1 MQVLE
6 TIIALRK
13 YRKSL
18 KESVGFVPTMG
29 ALHKGHQSLIER
41 SLKENTHTIVSIF
54 VNPTQFGAN
63 EDFNAYPRVLEKD
76 LSLCEEVGVNAVF
89 VPKADE
95 MYPYGFECQITRMP
109 IKAPLYLAN
118 SLEGAQREGHFDGV
132 AQVVL
137 KLFHL
142 ICPTRAY
149 FGKKDAQQL
158 LIIQHLV
165 KDLLLD
171 IEIMPC
177 EIVRDVDNL
186 ALSSRNVYLNEFER
200 KQALA
205 IPKALETIKQ
215 AIDKGEKACDKLKIL
230 GLKVLENLEVNYL
243 EFCNHKLESLK
254 TIESFNTLILVAV
267 RVGKTRLLDNLWV

>member
-1 MQVLE
+1 MRVLE
-6 TIIALRK
+6 TIAALRE

-41 SLKENTHTIVSIF
+41 SLKENSHTIVSVF

-63 EDFNAYPRVLEKD
+63 EDFNAYPRPLEKD
-76 LSLCEEVGVNAVF
+76 LALCEGLGVSAVF
-89 VPKADE
+89 TPKIGE
-95 MYPYGFECQITRMP
+95 MYPYEIEQRLKLC
-109 IKAPLYLAN
+109 APTFLSH
-118 SLEGAQREGHFDGV
+118 SLEGAMREGHFDGV
-132 AQVVL
+132 VQVVL
-137 KLFHL
+137 RLFHL
-142 ICPTRAY
+142 VHPTRAY

-171 IEIMPC
+171 IEITPC
-177 EIVRDVDNL
+177 EIVRDSDNL
-186 ALSSRNVYLNEFER
+186 ALSSRNVYLNATQR

-205 IPKALETIKQ
+205 IPKALENIKQ
-215 AIDKGEKACDKLKIL
+215 AIDKGEKACEKLKKL
-230 GLKVLENLEVNYL
+230 GLEILETLEVDYL
-243 EFCNHKLESLK
+243 EFCNHKLEPLK
-254 TIESFNTLILVAV
+254 TIEPANTLVLVAA

>member
-1 MQVLE
+1 MRVLE
-6 TIIALRK
+6 TIAALRE

-29 ALHKGHQSLIER
+29 ALHKGHQSLMER
-41 SLKENTHTIVSIF
+41 SLKENSHTIVSVF

-63 EDFNAYPRVLEKD
+63 EDFNAYPRPLEKD
-76 LSLCEEVGVNAVF
+76 LALCEGLGVSAVF
-89 VPKADE
+89 LPKTSE
-95 MYPYGFECQITRMP
+95 MYPYEIEQRL
-109 IKAPLYLAN
+109 KLYAPTFLSR
-118 SLEGAQREGHFDGV
+118 SLEGAVREGHFDGV
-132 AQVVL
+132 VQVVL
-137 KLFHL
+137 RLFHL
-142 ICPTRAY
+142 VHPTRAY

-171 IEIMPC
+171 IEITPC
-177 EIVRDVDNL
+177 EIVRDDDNL
-186 ALSSRNVYLNEFER
+186 ALSSRNVYLNATQR

-205 IPKALETIKQ
+205 IPKALESIKQ
-215 AIDKGEKACDKLKIL
+215 AIDKGEKACEKLKKL
-230 GLKVLENLEVNYL
+230 GLEILETLEVDYL

-254 TIESFNTLILVAV
+254 TIEPTNTLVLVAA

>member
-1 MQVLE
+1 MHVLE
-6 TIIALRK
+6 TIAALRE
-13 YRKSL
+13 YRKNL

-41 SLKENTHTIVSIF
+41 SLKENSHTIVSVF

-63 EDFNAYPRVLEKD
+63 EDFSAYPRPLEKD
-76 LSLCEEVGVNAVF
+76 LALCEKLGVNAVF
-89 VPKADE
+89 LPKIGE
-95 MYPYGFECQITRMP
+95 MYPYEIEQRL
-109 IKAPLYLAN
+109 KLYAPTFLSS
-118 SLEGAQREGHFDGV
+118 SLEGAVREGHFDGV
-132 AQVVL
+132 VQVVL

-142 ICPTRAY
+142 INPTRAY

-171 IEIMPC
+171 IEITPC
-177 EIVRDVDNL
+177 EIARDSDHL
-186 ALSSRNVYLNEFER
+186 ALSSRNVYLNATER

-205 IPKALETIKQ
+205 IPKALENIQQ
-215 AIDKGEKACDKLKIL
+215 AIDRGEKACEKLKKL
-230 GLKVLENLEVNYL
+230 GLEILKNLEVDYL
-243 EFCNHKLESLK
+243 EFCNHKLEPLK
-254 TIESFNTLILVAV
+254 TIEPTNTLILVAA

>member
-1 MQVLE
+1 MRVLE
-6 TIIALRK
+6 TIAALRE

-41 SLKENTHTIVSIF
+41 SLKENSYTIVSVF
-54 VNPTQFGAN
+54 VNPTQFGPN
-63 EDFNAYPRVLEKD
+63 EDFNAYPRPLEKD
-76 LSLCEEVGVNAVF
+76 LALCEGLGVSAVF
-89 VPKADE
+89 LPKTSE
-95 MYPYGFECQITRMP
+95 MYPYEIERRL
-109 IKAPLYLAN
+109 KLYAPEFLSS
-118 SLEGAQREGHFDGV
+118 SLEGAMREGHFDGV
-132 AQVVL
+132 VQVVL

-142 ICPTRAY
+142 VNPTRAY

-171 IEIMPC
+171 IEIAPC
-177 EIVRDVDNL
+177 EIVRDDDNL
-186 ALSSRNVYLNEFER
+186 ALSSRNVYLNAIER

-205 IPKALETIKQ
+205 IPKALENIKQ
-215 AIDKGEKACDKLKIL
+215 TIDKGEKACEKLKKL
-230 GLKVLENLEVNYL
+230 GLEILETLEVDYL
-243 EFCNHKLESLK
+243 EFCNHKLEPLK
-254 TIESFNTLILVAV
+254 TIESANTLILVAA

>member
-1 MQVLE
+1 MHVLE
-6 TIIALRK
+6 TIATLGE

-41 SLKENTHTIVSIF
+41 SLKENPHTIVSVF

-63 EDFNAYPRVLEKD
+63 EDFSAYPRPLEKD
-76 LSLCEEVGVNAVF
+76 LALCEKLGVGAVF
-89 VPKADE
+89 LPKIGE
-95 MYPYGFECQITRMP
+95 MYPYEAEQRL
-109 IKAPLYLAN
+109 KLYAPTFLSS
-118 SLEGAQREGHFDGV
+118 SLEGAVRKGHFDGV
-132 AQVVL
+132 VQVVL
-137 KLFHL
+137 RLFHL
-142 ICPTRAY
+142 INPTRAY

-171 IEIMPC
+171 IEIAPC
-177 EIVRDVDNL
+177 EIVRDSDNL
-186 ALSSRNVYLNEFER
+186 ALSSRNVYLNATER

-205 IPKALETIKQ
+205 IPKALENIQQ
-215 AIDKGEKACDKLKIL
+215 AIDKGEKACEKLKKL
-230 GLKVLENLEVNYL
+230 GLEILENLEVDYL
-243 EFCNHKLESLK
+243 ECCNHKLEPLK
-254 TIESFNTLILVAV
+254 TIEPTNTLVLVAA

>member
-1 MQVLE
+1 MRVLE
-6 TIIALRK
+6 TIATLRE

-41 SLKENTHTIVSIF
+41 SLKENSHTIVSVF

-63 EDFNAYPRVLEKD
+63 EDFSAYPRPLEKD
-76 LSLCEEVGVNAVF
+76 LALCERLGVNAVF
-89 VPKADE
+89 LPKTNE
-95 MYPYGFECQITRMP
+95 MYPYEIERRL
-109 IKAPLYLAN
+109 KLYAPTFLSY
-118 SLEGAQREGHFDGV
+118 SLEGAMRKGHFDGV
-132 AQVVL
+132 VQVVL
-137 KLFHL
+137 RLFHL
-142 ICPTRAY
+142 VHPTRAY

-171 IEIMPC
+171 IEITPC
-177 EIVRDVDNL
+177 EIVRDDDNL
-186 ALSSRNVYLNEFER
+186 ALSSRNVYLNATQR

-205 IPKALETIKQ
+205 IPKALESIKQ
-215 AIDKGEKACDKLKIL
+215 AIDKGEKACKKLKKL
-230 GLKVLENLEVNYL
+230 GLEILETLEVDYL
-243 EFCNHKLESLK
+243 EFCNHKLEPLK
-254 TIESFNTLILVAV
+254 TIEPANTLILVAA

>member
-1 MQVLE
+1 MRALE
-6 TIIALRK
+6 TIATLRE

-18 KESVGFVPTMG
+18 KGSVGFVPTMG

-41 SLKENTHTIVSIF
+41 SLKENSRTIVSVF

-63 EDFNAYPRVLEKD
+63 EDFSAYPRPLEKD
-76 LSLCEEVGVNAVF
+76 LALCERLGVNAVF
-89 VPKADE
+89 LPKTSE
-95 MYPYGFECQITRMP
+95 MYPYEIEQRL
-109 IKAPLYLAN
+109 KLYAPTFLSQ
-118 SLEGAQREGHFDGV
+118 SLEGAMRERHFDGV
-132 AQVVL
+132 VQVVL

-142 ICPTRAY
+142 VHPTRAY

-171 IEIMPC
+171 IEITPC
-177 EIVRDVDNL
+177 EIVRDSDNL
-186 ALSSRNVYLNEFER
+186 ALSSRNVYLNATQR

-205 IPKALETIKQ
+205 IPKALESIKQ
-215 AIDKGEKACDKLKIL
+215 AIDKGEKACEKLKKL
-230 GLKVLENLEVNYL
+230 GLGILETLEVDYL
-243 EFCNHKLESLK
+243 EFCNHKLEPLK
-254 TIESFNTLILVAV
+254 TIKPANTLVLVAA

>member
-1 MQVLE
+1 MRVLE
-6 TIIALRK
+6 TIAALRE

-41 SLKENTHTIVSIF
+41 SLKENSHTIVSVF
-54 VNPTQFGAN
+54 VNPTQFGPN
-63 EDFNAYPRVLEKD
+63 EDFSAYPRPLEKD
-76 LSLCEEVGVNAVF
+76 LALCERLGVNAVF
-89 VPKADE
+89 LPKTSE
-95 MYPYGFECQITRMP
+95 MYPYEIERRL
-109 IKAPLYLAN
+109 KLYAPEFLSS
-118 SLEGAQREGHFDGV
+118 SLEGAMREGHFDGV
-132 AQVVL
+132 VQVVL

-142 ICPTRAY
+142 VHPTRAY

-171 IEIMPC
+171 IEIAPC
-177 EIVRDVDNL
+177 EIVRDSDNL
-186 ALSSRNVYLNEFER
+186 ALSSRNVYLNATQR

-205 IPKALETIKQ
+205 IPKALENIKQ
-215 AIDKGEKACDKLKIL
+215 AIDKGEKACEKLRKIGL
-230 GLKVLENLEVNYL
+230 GILETLEVDYL
-243 EFCNHKLESLK
+243 EFCNHKLEPLK
-254 TIESFNTLILVAV
+254 TIESANTLILVAA